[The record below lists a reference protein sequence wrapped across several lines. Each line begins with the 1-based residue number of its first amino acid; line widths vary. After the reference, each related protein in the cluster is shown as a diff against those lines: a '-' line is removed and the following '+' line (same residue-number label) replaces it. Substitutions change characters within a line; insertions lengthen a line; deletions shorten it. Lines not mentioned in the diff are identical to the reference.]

1 MLRPKILLI
10 ASLLAPCA
18 WAQAPQPQMRINMV
32 NVCTP
37 GDADR
42 EEISAAL
49 TRIPARP
56 VFNADYE
63 VARGHTTDKT
73 GASQWIRIRHEFVS
87 DPMFTNVQ
95 YQFVVGTD
103 GIQEMLV
110 FYTRESKPGQPMQ
123 ISLAQKVTAGTA
135 AQVLAANTPPE
146 RITIG
151 RFGKASLVLA
161 RCPNSDQ
168 KAYESLFHLA
178 SDRFAV
184 YRSAL
189 QVRTSVPGELARMR
203 TGKPAVAKKP
213 R

>member
-10 ASLLAPCA
+10 ASLLVPCV
-18 WAQAPQPQMRINMV
+18 WAQAPQPQMRINVV

-56 VFNADYE
+56 VFNADFE

-73 GASQWIRIRHEFVS
+73 GASQWIRMRHEFVS
-87 DPMFTNVQ
+87 DPTFTNVQ

-168 KAYESLFHLA
+168 KAYESLFRLA

-189 QVRTSVPGELARMR
+189 HVRTSVPGELARMR